1 METYA
6 RAVMHVL
13 LTDKSCF
20 ERDVGEIEFEDEVKL
35 KVTPTPVAC

>member
-6 RAVMHVL
+6 CAMMHAL
-13 LTDKSCF
+13 LTEKCCYD
-20 ERDVGEIEFEDEVKL
+20 RDGDEMEFEDEVKL